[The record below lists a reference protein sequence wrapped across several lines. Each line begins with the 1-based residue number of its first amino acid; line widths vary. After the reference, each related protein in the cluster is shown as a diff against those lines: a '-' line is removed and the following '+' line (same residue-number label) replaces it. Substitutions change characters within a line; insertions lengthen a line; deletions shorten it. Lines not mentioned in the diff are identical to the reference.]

1 MLDLQEFSQISG
13 STMSQLFLERIF
25 EEHVMTRRAP
35 GARGPPH
42 VHGAAK
48 SAGGGSAHRDKM
60 DIIDFTDFV
69 LAWDHRSSPA
79 AIKYFFPIFDLK
91 HQVRHRGR
99 RERGPQACWGR
110 DEGLRTS
117 LGRAVAVGVAT
128 AMRAV
133 RPLTGRAP
141 GFRNEVL

>member
-35 GARGPPH
+35 GTRGPH
-42 VHGAAK
+42 AHGAAK
-48 SAGGGSAHRDKM
+48 SMGGGGSTHRDKM

-79 AIKYFFPIFDLK
+79 AIKYFFPIFDLR
-91 HQVRHRGR
+91 HQVG
-99 RERGPQACWGR
+99 RERFG
-110 DEGLRTS
+110 DV
-117 LGRAVAVGVAT
+117 RAA
-128 AMRAV
+128 
-133 RPLTGRAP
+133 
-141 GFRNEVL
+141 